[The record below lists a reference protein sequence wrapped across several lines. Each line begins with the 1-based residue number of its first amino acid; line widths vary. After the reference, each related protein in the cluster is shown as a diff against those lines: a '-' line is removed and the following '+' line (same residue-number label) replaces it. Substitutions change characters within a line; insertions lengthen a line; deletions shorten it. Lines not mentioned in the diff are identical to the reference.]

1 MSAPGYKHTRTAAY
15 FTNLTMSAAFSMPPL
30 LFVTFREM
38 YGISYTLLG
47 TLVVV
52 NFCTQLIIDLIF
64 SFFPQYFNVKKCV
77 RCMPLITA
85 AGLIVYALIPTL
97 LPEFAYLGL
106 VTGTVIFS
114 VAAGL
119 CEVLMTPVIAAIPE
133 GDPEKSIAVLH
144 SLYGYGVVTVV
155 VISTLFLRIFGNHNW
170 MVLVLCWSV
179 LPAIGSVLL
188 HLVPMPDVE
197 TGHGGS
203 APGSS
208 VKKHA
213 GLALCFGCIFLGSAA
228 ENVMTNWVSG
238 YIESALGISKVIGD
252 ILGMAAFAVILAMT
266 RTVYAKYGKNIENT
280 LLVSMAGAVVCYAV
294 VAFTSNAV
302 ISVAFCALTGLC
314 TSMLW
319 PGTLILMEEKIP
331 GPGVAAYALMAAGG
345 DLGASIAPQLMG
357 IIVDTVAVSDWAAEL
372 GTTLALTGEQIGM
385 KTGMLLTTVFP
396 ILGIFLLLYI
406 KRYFRKHKAQA

>member
-1 MSAPGYKHTRTAAY
+1 MAQNYKRTRFACY
-15 FTNLTMSAAFSMPPL
+15 FTNLTMSAAFSLPPL

-38 YGISYTLLG
+38 YGVSYTLLG

-77 RCMPLITA
+77 RTMPLLTA
-85 AGLIVYALIPTL
+85 AGLLVYAAIPSFF
-97 LPEFAYLGL
+97 PHIAYLGL
-106 VTGTVIFS
+106 VIGTVIFS

-119 CEVLMTPVIAAIPE
+119 CEVLMTPTITAIPE
-133 GDPEKSIAVLH
+133 GDPDKNIAVLH
-144 SLYGYGVVTVV
+144 SLYGYGVLTVV
-155 VISTLFLRIFGNHNW
+155 VISTLFLYIFGNENW
-170 MVLVLCWSV
+170 MYLTLIWAI
-179 LPAIGSVLL
+179 LPAIGSVML
-188 HLVPMPDVE
+188 HTSPMPDVE
-197 TGHGGS
+197 TAH
-203 APGSS
+203 APEPGAAT
-208 VKKHA
+208 KKHA
-213 GLALCFGCIFLGSAA
+213 GMLLCFFCIFLGSAA

-238 YIESALGISKVIGD
+238 YIESALNVPKVAGD
-252 ILGMAAFAVILAMT
+252 ILGMAAFAVILALT

-280 LLVSMAGAVVCYAV
+280 LLCSMIGAIACYLT
-294 VAFTSNAV
+294 VAFCQNV
-302 ISVAFCALTGLC
+302 YISVAACALTGLC

-357 IIVDTVAVSDWAAEL
+357 VVVDTVSVSYWANRMSAAV
-372 GTTLALTGEQIGM
+372 GLTAEQIGM

-396 ILGIFLLLYI
+396 ILGVLLILYI
-406 KRYFRKHKAQA
+406 KRYFKKHA